1 MAHENVEEL
10 QRDAKQRAEVRRD
23 VIRQM
28 GSSDWPMLKQM
39 ERNGMIG
46 QWSIRQSMLTAKEQF
61 LTVPFSA
68 SSCHHPRHP
77 VPLLFRHVERFAW

>member
-46 QWSIRQSMLTAKEQF
+46 QWSIRQ
-61 LTVPFSA
+61 
-68 SSCHHPRHP
+68 C
-77 VPLLFRHVERFAW
+77 